1 VKHLLP
7 VLERYCDLVA
17 GEPVSLT
24 AIRDPARLREEL
36 VGDALTARRVI
47 GETLPAA
54 VVDVGSGNGSPGI
67 PLAVHYGGPVTL
79 LESVAR
85 KGAFLQRCS
94 NELGI
99 GCPVVVER
107 SETFARGAGRD
118 AFDLALARAL
128 APPPVALELCLP
140 LVRAGG
146 RLILWTGRIDPDSLA
161 GVSAQLGGGPAVAV
175 ETGPGRALLVVEK
188 LSDTPERFPRRPG
201 MAGKRPLA
209 SLPSGA

>member
-1 VKHLLP
+1 VKHRAAAF
-7 VLERYCDLVA
+7 ERYCEMVA

-24 AIRDPARLREEL
+24 AIRDPKRLRREL
-36 VGDALTARRVI
+36 VDDALTACQVI
-47 GETLPAA
+47 GDNLPPA

-67 PLAVHYGGPVTL
+67 PLALQYGSPVTL

-85 KGAFLQRCS
+85 KGAFLVRCS
-94 NELGI
+94 EQLGI

-107 SETFARGAGRD
+107 SEMFARGAGRD
-118 AFDLALARAL
+118 SFDLALARAL
-128 APPPVALELCLP
+128 APPPVTLELCLP

-146 RLILWTGRIDPDSLA
+146 HLIVWTGRLDAEQLRVVA
-161 GVSAQLGGGPAVAV
+161 AQLGGGAPRSVA
-175 ETGPGRALLVVEK
+175 TGPGRALLVVEK
-188 LSDTPERFPRRPG
+188 LAATPERFPRRPG